1 MPTSRSIESDRETL
15 AFSRGSRVDQS
26 LPDATPVIDLSG
38 LRFAWDP
45 GAAPILVIESLRI
58 DAGERVFLQGAS
70 GSGKSTLLALLAG
83 VVVAQGG
90 QVRVLGTDLADLSPA
105 ARDRF
110 RADHTG
116 MIFQMFN
123 LVPYLS
129 VLENV
134 LLPCDFSPRRRARA
148 EARGGSPRAEALRLL
163 ASLGLDGPQL
173 LARQPAQLSVGQQQ
187 RVAAARALVGAPEL
201 VIADEPT
208 SALDADRR
216 DAFLDLLF
224 RECARESTT
233 LLLVSHDAALAPRF
247 DRRIAFAD
255 INATAVRSTAA

>member
-1 MPTSRSIESDRETL
+1 MPADRSIESARGNPIL
-15 AFSRGSRVDQS
+15 AHASRVDRT
-26 LPDATPVIDLSG
+26 LADATPVIDLRG
-38 LRFAWDP
+38 LRFSWDR
-45 GAAPILVIESLRI
+45 GATPVLAIESLRI
-58 DAGERVFLQGAS
+58 DAGERVFLHGAS

-90 QVRVLGTDLADLSPA
+90 QVRVLGTDLADLGPA
-105 ARDRF
+105 TRDRF

-116 MIFQMFN
+116 IIFQMFN

-163 ASLGLDGPQL
+163 ASLDLDGPRF

-187 RVAAARALVGAPEL
+187 RVAAARALIGAPEL

-233 LLLVSHDAALAPRF
+233 LLFVSHDAALAARF

-255 INATAVRSTAA
+255 INATATRLAAA